1 MKILRKILGV
11 TVMIAGV
18 IGLLFSLAGIFFVW
32 KTKPNIETAMTNGL
46 VVINN
51 SLKTSIEVVG
61 VTKDALSATVS
72 SVYALKDTV
81 AAASQAVE
89 ETKPFVEGVTDLL
102 NTELPN
108 TISATQSSLDSA
120 QSSAK
125 VLDGVMSSM
134 SGMIQLLTFSDKSLY
149 NPDQPLY
156 ESLGEVAGSLDNLP
170 KSFIKM
176 GNSLS
181 STQDNVDTI
190 QASLEN
196 MAVNIGGIAGSL
208 DKYVA
213 MTEQSQS
220 SIKNVQAWLLQ
231 MQNNL
236 SNILLVAAIV
246 STVFLAWLAIAQVVI
261 LTQGYELYMG
271 TADKID

>member
-190 QASLEN
+190 QPGCCRCKIISPTSCSWRPSL
-196 MAVNIGGIAGSL
+196 A
-208 DKYVA
+208 
-213 MTEQSQS
+213 QS
-220 SIKNVQAWLLQ
+220 SWHGWR
-231 MQNNL
+231 
-236 SNILLVAAIV
+236 SPR
-246 STVFLAWLAIAQVVI
+246 W
-261 LTQGYELYMG
+261 
-271 TADKID
+271 